1 MTFGVGTYALGAL
14 AGVLTMLSPCVLPLV
29 PILLAAALGQHRLG
43 PIALAGGVASSFTLL
58 GVILAAFGARL
69 GLDNEPFRIVAAVL
83 FVAVGT
89 LLVSSR
95 LQAAFTRLT
104 ARLTGPGETLL
115 TRFTFDGLGGQFA
128 LGILL
133 GVVWTPCVGPT
144 LGAAVTLA
152 SRGQNLSEIVLLMF
166 VFGIGASLPLLAI
179 GVLSRAAFTRTR
191 ASLRAV
197 GVWGRSILG
206 VLLIALGLLSLTH
219 ADRTLEAWLLD
230 HSPAWVT
237 ALTTRY

>member
-14 AGVLTMLSPCVLPLV
+14 AGVLTMLSPCVLPLAPV
-29 PILLAAALGQHRLG
+29 LMAAAVAQHRLG
-43 PIALAGGVASSFTLL
+43 PLALSAGVAGSFTLL
-58 GVILAAFGARL
+58 GVLLAAFGARL
-69 GLDNEPFRIVAAVL
+69 GLDNEAFRIVAAVV
-83 FVAVGT
+83 FVALGT

-104 ARLTGPGETLL
+104 ARLTGAGDNLL
-115 TRFTFDGLGGQFA
+115 TRFSFDGLGGQFA
-128 LGILL
+128 LGALL
-133 GVVWTPCVGPT
+133 GIVWTPCVGPT

-152 SRGQNLSEIVLLMF
+152 SRGQDLGEIALLMF

-179 GVLSRAAFTRTR
+179 GVLSRAAFTRSR
-191 ASLRAV
+191 GPLRVV
-197 GVWGRSILG
+197 GVWGRSVLG

-219 ADRTLEAWLLD
+219 ADRTLEAWLVD
-230 HSPAWVT
+230 HSPAWLT

>member
-29 PILLAAALGQHRLG
+29 PILLAAAVGQHRLG

-197 GVWGRSILG
+197 GVWGRSVLG

>member
-1 MTFGVGTYALGAL
+1 MSFGAGTYALGTL

-29 PILLAAALGQHRLG
+29 PILLAAAVGQHRLG
-43 PIALAGGVASSFTLL
+43 PIALAAGVASSFTVL

-83 FVAVGT
+83 FVAIGM

-95 LQAAFTRLT
+95 LQAGFMQLT
-104 ARLTGPGETLL
+104 ARLTGAGETLL
-115 TRFTFDGLGGQFA
+115 TRFTFSGFWGQFA
-128 LGILL
+128 LGALL
-133 GVVWTPCVGPT
+133 GVLWTPCVGPT

-197 GVWGRSILG
+197 GVWGRSLLG
-206 VLLIALGLLSLTH
+206 VLLIALGVLSLTH
-219 ADRTLEAWLLD
+219 ADRRLEAWLLD

>member
-29 PILLAAALGQHRLG
+29 PILLAAAVGQHRLG
-43 PIALAGGVASSFTLL
+43 PIALAAGVASSFTLL

-95 LQAAFTRLT
+95 LQAAFTQLA
-104 ARLTGPGETLL
+104 ARLTGAGETLL
-115 TRFTFDGLGGQFA
+115 TRFAFEGLWGQFA
-128 LGILL
+128 LGALL

-152 SRGQNLSEIVLLMF
+152 SRAQDLGEIALLMF
-166 VFGIGASLPLLAI
+166 VFGIGASLPLLVI
-179 GVLSRAAFTRTR
+179 GLLSRAAFARTR

-197 GVWGRSILG
+197 GVWGRSVLG

-219 ADRTLEAWLLD
+219 ADRALEVWLLD
-230 HSPAWVT
+230 HSPVWVT